1 MGGTSR
7 HQGDVCVGSQ
17 GRKPPQ
23 NLGKREKKKKR
34 GKKARKKPTQQINKS
49 IPNKLEMSY
58 YIRDHKIEPRK
69 VQVART
75 CC

>member
-1 MGGTSR
+1 MGGTSQ
-7 HQGDVCVGSQ
+7 H
-17 GRKPPQ
+17 GRGRLHWQQRQKASTQP
-23 NLGKREKKKKR
+23 REKEKKMKER
-34 GKKARKKPTQQINKS
+34 NKEKKPTQQINKS

-58 YIRDHKIEPRK
+58 YIRDHKIKPRK

>member
-1 MGGTSR
+1 MAPPGTG
-7 HQGDVCVGSQ
+7 GDVCIGSR
-17 GRKPPQ
+17 GRKPPH
-23 NLGKREKKKKR
+23 NLGKRKKHERKKKR
-34 GKKARKKPTQQINKS
+34 KKKPTEQINKS